1 MTQAAARAAA
11 PQADHSVT
19 ANLRYIVRQD
29 TKPYFESS
37 RITGGEPKVF
47 FQTEDLPAVIHDM
60 RDIADE
66 LSMDVN
72 GFELHRHQS
81 KVADLYDDAQIE
93 NQYNAELTEMLKAMT
108 GADAV
113 TIFDHTRRS
122 SGSSGAKNPDGQR
135 GPAGRVHADYTVK
148 SGPQRAKDTLG
159 EAEVDRVLSS
169 GGRIIQVNVWRPI
182 RGPVLRS
189 PLALADASSIPPE
202 DLIATDQRF
211 PDRVGEI
218 YQLARGEGHRWYY
231 ASEMTPDEVILIKGW
246 DSIDD
251 GRARFSPHGAFIHP
265 GERDDM
271 PPRESIETR
280 TYLVFEAK

>member
-1 MTQAAARAAA
+1 MSQANARIETTQ
-11 PQADHSVT
+11 PDHAVT
-19 ANLRYIVRQD
+19 AELCYIVRQD

-37 RITGGEPKVF
+37 RITGGQPKVF
-47 FQTEDLPAVIHDM
+47 FKTEQLPAAIHDM
-60 RDIADE
+60 RDIADD

-72 GFELHRHQS
+72 GFELRHRPS
-81 KVADLYDDAQIE
+81 KVTDLHDDDLIE
-93 NQYNAELTEMLKAMT
+93 NDYNPELKTMLMAMT

-122 SGSSGAKNPDGQR
+122 SGTSGANNPDGPR
-135 GPAGRVHADYTVK
+135 RPADRVHADYTVK

-159 EAEVDRVLSS
+159 EAEVERVLSS

-182 RGPVLRS
+182 TGPVKRS
-189 PLALADASSIPPE
+189 PLALADSSSIPAE

-231 ASEMTPDEVILIKGW
+231 ASEMTTDEVILIKGW

-251 GRARFSPHGAFIHP
+251 GRARFTPHGAFIHP
-265 GERDDM
+265 DETADM

>member
-1 MTQAAARAAA
+1 MSQAAARAETRQ
-11 PQADHSVT
+11 PDHTVT
-19 ANLRYIVRQD
+19 ADLCYIVRQD

-47 FQTEDLPAVIHDM
+47 FEIEHLPAAINDM
-60 RDIADE
+60 RDVAED

-72 GFELHRHQS
+72 GFELHEHQS
-81 KVADLYDDAQIE
+81 KVADLYDDGLIE
-93 NQYNAELTEMLKAMT
+93 TQYNPELVAMLKAMT

-122 SGSSGAKNPDGQR
+122 SDSSGAKNPDGHR
-135 GPAGRVHADYTVK
+135 GPASRVHADYTVK

-159 EAEVDRVLSS
+159 EAEVDRVLAS

-182 RGPVLRS
+182 AGPVLRS
-189 PLALADASSIPPE
+189 PLALADSSSVPTE

-211 PDRVGEI
+211 PDRTGEI

-251 GRARFSPHGAFIHP
+251 GRARFTPHGAFTHP
-265 GERDDM
+265 GETEDM

-280 TYLVFEAK
+280 TYLVFEAT

>member
-1 MTQAAARAAA
+1 MSQVAARAEALQ
-11 PQADHSVT
+11 PDHTVT
-19 ANLRYIVRQD
+19 ADLCYIVRQD

-47 FQTEDLPAVIHDM
+47 FEIEHLPETINDM
-60 RDIADE
+60 RDIADT

-72 GFELHRHQS
+72 GFELHQRDT
-81 KVADLYDDAQIE
+81 KVGDLWNDAAIE
-93 NQYNAELTEMLKAMT
+93 NEYNPELIAMLKEMT

-122 SGSSGAKNPDGQR
+122 SDPDGAKNPDGQR
-135 GPAGRVHADYTVK
+135 APASRVHADYTVK

-182 RGPVLRS
+182 TGPIQRS
-189 PLALADASSIPPE
+189 PLALADSTSIPPE

-218 YQLARGEGHRWYY
+218 YQLARGTGHRWYY
-231 ASEMTPDEVILIKGW
+231 APEMTPDEIILIKGW

-251 GRARFSPHGAFIHP
+251 GRARFTPHGAFVHP
-265 GERDDM
+265 GETDDM
-271 PPRESIETR
+271 APRESIETR

>member
-1 MTQAAARAAA
+1 MSQAATRAETRQ
-11 PQADHSVT
+11 PDHTVT
-19 ANLRYIVRQD
+19 ADLCYIVRQD

-47 FQTEDLPAVIHDM
+47 FEIELLPATISDM
-60 RDIADE
+60 RDVADT

-72 GFELHRHQS
+72 GFELRGHQS
-81 KVADLYDDAQIE
+81 KVADLYDDGLIE
-93 NQYNAELTEMLKAMT
+93 TQYNPELVAMLKEMT
-108 GADAV
+108 GADSV

-122 SGSSGAKNPDGQR
+122 SDSSGARNPDGHR
-135 GPAGRVHADYTVK
+135 GPASRVHADYTVK

-182 RGPVLRS
+182 TGPVMRS
-189 PLALADASSIPPE
+189 PLALADSSSIPPA

-211 PDRVGEI
+211 PDRTGEI
-218 YQLARGEGHRWYY
+218 YQLARGAEHRWYY
-231 ASEMTPDEVILIKGW
+231 ASEMAPDEVILIKGW
-246 DSIDD
+246 DSTDD
-251 GRARFSPHGAFIHP
+251 GRARFTPHGAFKHP
-265 GERDDM
+265 GETDDM

-280 TYLVFEAK
+280 TYLVYEAR

>member
-1 MTQAAARAAA
+1 MSQVNARVETTQL
-11 PQADHSVT
+11 DHVVT
-19 ANLRYIVRQD
+19 ADLCYMVRQG

-37 RITGGEPKVF
+37 RVTGGQPKVF
-47 FQTEDLPAVIHDM
+47 FKTEQLPAAIHDM
-60 RDIADE
+60 RDIADD

-72 GFELHRHQS
+72 GFELRHHPS
-81 KVADLYDDAQIE
+81 KVTDLHDDDLIE
-93 NQYNAELTEMLKAMT
+93 NDYNPELKTMLMAMT

-122 SGSSGAKNPDGQR
+122 SGTSGANNPDGTR
-135 GPAGRVHADYTVK
+135 RPADRVHADYTVK

-159 EAEVDRVLSS
+159 EAEVERMLSS

-182 RGPVLRS
+182 TGPVKRS
-189 PLALADASSIPPE
+189 PLALADSSSIPAE

-251 GRARFSPHGAFIHP
+251 GRARFTPHGAFIHP
-265 GERDDM
+265 DETSDM

>member
-1 MTQAAARAAA
+1 MSQAAAHAARQQ
-11 PQADHSVT
+11 PDHAIT

-47 FQTEDLPAVIHDM
+47 FETEDLPAQINDM
-60 RDIADE
+60 RAVADT

-72 GFELHRHQS
+72 GFELRAHQS
-81 KVADLYDDAQIE
+81 KVADLYDDDLIE
-93 NQYNAELTEMLKAMT
+93 TQYNAELVAMLKDMT
-108 GADAV
+108 GADSV

-122 SGSSGAKNPDGQR
+122 SDAAGARNPDGQR

-182 RGPVLRS
+182 TGPVLRA
-189 PLALADASSIPPE
+189 PLALADSASVPAE

-211 PDRVGEI
+211 PDRTGEI
-218 YQLARGEGHRWYY
+218 YQLARGDGHRWYY

-251 GRARFSPHGAFIHP
+251 GRARFTPHGAFTHP
-265 GERDDM
+265 SETDDM
-271 PPRESIETR
+271 PARESIETR
-280 TYLVFEAK
+280 TYLVFEAR

>member
-1 MTQAAARAAA
+1 MSQANARVDTTQ
-11 PQADHSVT
+11 PDHVVT
-19 ANLRYIVRQD
+19 ADLCYMVRQD

-37 RITGGEPKVF
+37 RITGGQPKVF
-47 FQTEDLPAVIHDM
+47 FETEQLPVAIHDM
-60 RDIADE
+60 RGIADD

-72 GFELHRHQS
+72 GFELRQHPS
-81 KVADLYDDAQIE
+81 KVADLHDDNLIE
-93 NQYNAELTEMLKAMT
+93 DDYNPELKTMLMAIT

-113 TIFDHTRRS
+113 IVFDHTRRS
-122 SGSSGAKNPDGQR
+122 SGTSGANNPDGPR
-135 GPAGRVHADYTVK
+135 RPADRVHADYTVK

-159 EAEVDRVLSS
+159 EAEVERVLSS

-182 RGPVLRS
+182 TGPVKRS
-189 PLALADASSIPPE
+189 PLALADASSISAE

-251 GRARFSPHGAFIHP
+251 GRARFTPHGAFIHP
-265 GERDDM
+265 DETSDM

-280 TYLVFEAK
+280 LYLVFEEK

>member
-1 MTQAAARAAA
+1 MSQAAASTVSTQ
-11 PQADHSVT
+11 PDHTVT
-19 ANLRYIVRQD
+19 ADLCYIVRQD

-37 RITGGEPKVF
+37 RITGGEPQVF
-47 FQTEDLPAVIHDM
+47 FEIEHLPATINDM
-60 RDIADE
+60 RDVADS

-72 GFELHRHQS
+72 GFELHTRES
-81 KVADLYDDAQIE
+81 RVADLWDDASIE
-93 NQYNAELTEMLKAMT
+93 TQYNPELEAMLKEMT

-122 SGSSGAKNPDGQR
+122 SDPSGAKNPDGQR
-135 GPAGRVHADYTVK
+135 APASRVHADYTVK

-159 EAEVDRVLSS
+159 EAEVDRVLAS

-182 RGPVLRS
+182 TGPIQRS
-189 PLALADASSIPPE
+189 PLALADSASIPPE
-202 DLIATDQRF
+202 DLIATNQRF

-218 YQLARGEGHRWYY
+218 YQLARGAGHRWYY
-231 ASEMTPDEVILIKGW
+231 ASEMIPDEVILIKGW

-251 GRARFSPHGAFIHP
+251 GRARFTPHGAFKHP
-265 GERDDM
+265 GETDDM
-271 PPRESIETR
+271 APRESIETR